1 MFIQKIMEVNEEKFK
16 ETRKKAKEFY
26 GSLSKIYCPYL
37 GEDVNFNSEG
47 FEHILFKSWNRGR
60 SEIEQ
65 YTRLRLLP
73 KAVEVIE
80 KSHTLQEYNE
90 ENMFVR
96 QKINSRWERRRKL
109 VKYYVFIALFP
120 DKGIRFKV
128 ICKQIEGGK
137 PFFWSVYPSWRKK
150 KNILRQ
156 EKKIFYTGNLE
167 KD

>member
-1 MFIQKIMEVNEEKFK
+1 MEISEEKFK

-26 GSLSKIYCPYL
+26 DSLDKVYCPYL
-37 GEDVNFNSEG
+37 DEDVNFNSEG

-60 SEIEQ
+60 SRVEQ
-65 YTRLRLLP
+65 YIRLRLLS
-73 KAVEVIE
+73 KVVEVIK

-96 QKINSRWERRRKL
+96 QKINSRWEHRKKL

-137 PFFWSVYPSWRKK
+137 PFFWSIYPSWRKK
-150 KNILRQ
+150 KNTFGQ
-156 EKKIFYTGNLE
+156 ERKIFYTGNLE